1 MGSARRGEGQLNE
14 DQQSFSRLHACGA
27 RIGCKLKS
35 VVLNQPN
42 GMSTLGEK
50 LEHELR
56 ELIPVTVFFFGTFQ
70 LLALTQSLMLE
81 EFGIRVSDFLA
92 ATVMALVVAK
102 VILITDHFPLVNR
115 FSHKPLSHNVAW
127 KTAIYFVASLVVRYV
142 EHLIH
147 FWRQTGN
154 FGEANRRL
162 FDEIVWP
169 HFWGIQLWL
178 LILLLVFCT
187 FRELVGAL
195 GRERVIAVLFHDR
208 RNADVE
214 REASRL

>member
-1 MGSARRGEGQLNE
+1 M
-14 DQQSFSRLHACGA
+14 
-27 RIGCKLKS
+27 I
-35 VVLNQPN
+35 
-42 GMSTLGEK
+42 TLSEQ

-56 ELIPVTVFFFGTFQ
+56 ELIPVTVFFFVTFQ

-81 EFGIRVSDFLA
+81 EFGIRVSDFLT

-115 FSHKPLSHNVAW
+115 FSHKPLSHNVLW
-127 KTAIYFVASLVVRYV
+127 KTAIYFVASLAVPYV

-154 FGEANRRL
+154 FGEANPRL

-187 FRELVGAL
+187 FRELVRAL
-195 GRERVIAVLFHDR
+195 GSERVIAMLFHDR
-208 RNADVE
+208 LKANAE